1 MFTGGADADTWKS
14 PLVDGFEGEVKILSR
29 ILEQSQL
36 EAGGEPESHMVLG
49 CDSDLLLMALV
60 SGGLV

>member
-1 MFTGGADADTWKS
+1 M
-14 PLVDGFEGEVKILSR
+14 KILSR

-60 SGGLV
+60 SGGLA